1 MEVVFQ
7 QIDDDELRRR
17 LQTAATGNPAPA
29 HDFFA
34 QFDYNIYLHNQQFLQ
49 AHERTIPLL
58 QKLQHL
64 DPDAY
69 IRIHKGVPFYF
80 TAISSFFLHNY
91 AEAAYFFDAAVSEDL
106 QNDQGAR
113 TPAIMF
119 LEMDGDPTNQAA
131 RQLSQIAGEKLQAF
145 IDQNN
150 LIPAAIQT
158 SIPEIRAKFLSR
170 AVGDRQEWR
179 TLATSLISFLLE
191 WEYLAVLQSIR
202 VADGTREPF
211 FTHLFKGCVLFESLL
226 KANPNEAVPE
236 GQLGNILR
244 GNVGVR
250 NRLGIHRNINTAGPA
265 FADVLAD
272 LPNALN
278 SIESDLEI
286 TARLRNTIGH
296 NIGWTSPMSS
306 DEYVQLI
313 GKIMNSI
320 LHTISGLY

>member
-17 LQTAATGNPAPA
+17 LQSAATGNTALA

-34 QFDYNIYLHNQQFLQ
+34 QFDYNIYLNNRQFLQ
-49 AHERTIPLL
+49 VHDRTIPLL
-58 QKLQHL
+58 QKLKHL

-69 IRIHKGVPFYF
+69 TRIHKGVPFYF

-91 AEAAYFFDAAVSEDL
+91 AEAVYFFDAAVSEDL
-106 QNDQGAR
+106 QNDPGAR

-119 LEMDGDPTNQAA
+119 LEMDGDPANQAA
-131 RQLSQIAGEKLQAF
+131 RQLTQIAGEKLQAF
-145 IDQNN
+145 IDQYN
-150 LIPAAIQT
+150 LMPAAIQT
-158 SIPEIRAKFLSR
+158 SVPEIRANFLSR
-170 AVGDRQEWR
+170 AVGNRQEWR

-202 VADGTREPF
+202 VVDGTSEPF

-226 KANPNEAVPE
+226 KANPNESVSE

-244 GNVGVR
+244 GNVEIR
-250 NRLGIHRNINTAGPA
+250 NRLGITRNINTTGPA
-265 FADVLAD
+265 FSDVLAD
-272 LPNALN
+272 LPTAVN

-296 NIGWTSPMSS
+296 NIGWTSMMTS
-306 DEYVQLI
+306 DEYVQLV
-313 GKIMNSI
+313 GKIMKSV

>member
-1 MEVVFQ
+1 MIIQ
-7 QIDDDELRRR
+7 QINDDELKRC

-34 QFDYNIYLHNQQFLQ
+34 QFDYNIYLNNREYLQ
-49 AHERTIPLL
+49 VHERIIPLL
-58 QKLQHL
+58 QNLKQL

-69 IRIHKGVPFYF
+69 TNIHKGVPFYF

-91 AEAAYFFDAAVSEDL
+91 AEAVYFFDAAVSEDL
-106 QNDQGAR
+106 QNDPGSR

-119 LEMDGDPTNQAA
+119 LEMDGDPKNQAA
-131 RQLSQIAGEKLQAF
+131 RRLSQIAEAKLQAF
-145 IDQNN
+145 VYQYN
-150 LIPAAIQT
+150 LLPAAIQT
-158 SIPEIRAKFLSR
+158 SISEIRTKFLSR
-170 AVGDRQEWR
+170 AVGDRKEWR

-226 KANPNEAVPE
+226 KANPSVLNP
-236 GQLGNILR
+236 GDTLGNIIV
-244 GNVGVR
+244 GNNGIK
-250 NRLGIHRNINTAGPA
+250 NRIGIHRNLTTRGPA
-265 FADVLAD
+265 LVDVLAS
-272 LPNALN
+272 LPRAAND
-278 SIESDLEI
+278 IEGDIEI
-286 TARLRNTIGH
+286 VARLRNTIGH
-296 NIGWTSPMSS
+296 NIGWTSPMTS

-320 LHTISGLY
+320 LQTISGLY

>member
-1 MEVVFQ
+1 MEITFQ

-17 LQTAATGNPAPA
+17 LQAAATGNPAPA

-34 QFDYNIYLHNQQFLQ
+34 QFDYNIYLNNRQFLQ
-49 AHERTIPLL
+49 VHERTIPLL
-58 QKLQHL
+58 QKLKHL
-64 DPDAY
+64 DPNAY
-69 IRIHKGVPFYF
+69 TRIHKGVPFYF

-91 AEAAYFFDAAVSEDL
+91 AEAVYFFDAAVSEDL
-106 QNDQGAR
+106 QNDPGAR

-119 LEMDGDPTNQAA
+119 LEMDGDPANQAA

-145 IDQNN
+145 VDQYN
-150 LIPAAIQT
+150 LLPAAIPT
-158 SIPEIRAKFLSR
+158 SIPEIRRKFLSR

-191 WEYLAVLQSIR
+191 WEYLAVLQNIR
-202 VADGTREPF
+202 IADGTREPF

-226 KANPNEAVPE
+226 KANPNVVVPE
-236 GQLGNILR
+236 SQLGKILHE
-244 GNVGVR
+244 NAGVR
-250 NRLGIHRNINTAGPA
+250 NRLGIHGNIHSGRLA
-265 FADVLAD
+265 FSDVLAC
-272 LPNALN
+272 LPNAVN

-296 NIGWTSPMSS
+296 NIGWTTPMTS
-306 DEYVQLI
+306 EQYAQLV
-313 GKIMNSI
+313 GKLMNTI

>member
-1 MEVVFQ
+1 MEITFQ

-17 LQTAATGNPAPA
+17 LQAAATGNPAPA
-29 HDFFA
+29 HNFFA
-34 QFDYNIYLHNQQFLQ
+34 QFDYNIYLNNRQFLQ
-49 AHERTIPLL
+49 VHERTIPLL

-69 IRIHKGVPFYF
+69 TRIHKGVPFYF

-91 AEAAYFFDAAVSEDL
+91 AEAVYFFDAAVSEDL
-106 QNDQGAR
+106 QNDPGAR

-119 LEMDGDPTNQAA
+119 LEMDGDSTNQAA

-145 IDQNN
+145 IDQYN

-202 VADGTREPF
+202 VANGTREPF
-211 FTHLFKGCVLFESLL
+211 FTHLFKGCVLIESLL
-226 KANPNEAVPE
+226 KNNPSVLNP
-236 GQLGNILR
+236 GDTLGNIIV
-244 GNVGVR
+244 GNNGIK
-250 NRLGIHRNINTAGPA
+250 NRLGIHRNLTTRGPA
-265 FADVLAD
+265 LVDVLAS
-272 LPNALN
+272 LPGAANDID
-278 SIESDLEI
+278 SDIEI
-286 TARLRNTIGH
+286 VARLRNTIGH
-296 NIGWTSPMSS
+296 NIGWTSPMTS
-306 DEYVQLI
+306 DEYVRLI
-313 GKIMNSI
+313 SKIMNSI

>member
-1 MEVVFQ
+1 
-7 QIDDDELRRR
+7 
-17 LQTAATGNPAPA
+17 
-29 HDFFA
+29 
-34 QFDYNIYLHNQQFLQ
+34 
-49 AHERTIPLL
+49 
-58 QKLQHL
+58 
-64 DPDAY
+64 
-69 IRIHKGVPFYF
+69 
-80 TAISSFFLHNY
+80 
-91 AEAAYFFDAAVSEDL
+91 
-106 QNDQGAR
+106 
-113 TPAIMF
+113 
-119 LEMDGDPTNQAA
+119 
-131 RQLSQIAGEKLQAF
+131 
-145 IDQNN
+145 
-150 LIPAAIQT
+150 
-158 SIPEIRAKFLSR
+158 
-170 AVGDRQEWR
+170 VGDRQEWR

-226 KANPNEAVPE
+226 KANPNDVVIED
-236 GQLGNILR
+236 QLGNILR